1 MSRGLA
7 AGLIGNWRTDP
18 RIETFCIQAARLG
31 QDTVKN
37 DPFFLLAGAE
47 AYKRNGRTEA
57 PRCLPTH
64 RHIER
69 RKYQERDRSRG
80 QGIDEPS
87 SAYAFGSNSF
97 EVW

>member
-47 AYKRNGRTEA
+47 AYKRNERTEA
-57 PRCLPTH
+57 PLSSNSPTY
-64 RHIER
+64 RAKEISR
-69 RKYQERDRSRG
+69 ARSITRSR
-80 QGIDEPS
+80 
-87 SAYAFGSNSF
+87 N
-97 EVW
+97 